1 MKREVIE
8 LFSRVKQL
16 EDLVRF
22 PSVIGHFASAK
33 SLAMS
38 IARQAPTDAI
48 ANLAMQ
54 LIAEVNALK
63 ESELSLSTSNVHL
76 NKTLW
81 KLHLALEQLNNE
93 LP

>member
-1 MKREVIE
+1 MKREVNE

-16 EDLVRF
+16 EDLVRV

-33 SLAMS
+33 SLAIS

-48 ANLAMQ
+48 TNLAMQ

-63 ESELSLSTSNVHL
+63 ESELSLSTSKIHL

-81 KLHLALEQLNNE
+81 KLHLALEQLRNE